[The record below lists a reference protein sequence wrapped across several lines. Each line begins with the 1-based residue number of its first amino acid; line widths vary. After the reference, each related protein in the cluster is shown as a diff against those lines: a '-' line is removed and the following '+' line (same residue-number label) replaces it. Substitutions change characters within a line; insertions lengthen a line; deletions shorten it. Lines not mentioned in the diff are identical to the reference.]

1 VGDGNGGSKFSS
13 KVNKS
18 LCGEEHLSK
27 GLNDT
32 KKPGM
37 KKWRKAIP
45 MESIAPAKS
54 LRLMQAGRAPGIDRS
69 TLRV

>member
-1 VGDGNGGSKFSS
+1 
-13 KVNKS
+13 
-18 LCGEEHLSK
+18 
-27 GLNDT
+27 
-32 KKPGM
+32 M